1 MQYLSAEDLDLNG
14 VWNLVLTCQKCNRD
28 EHNGKF
34 VRAPHE
40 ALLERLNKRN
50 EYLIESNHPLKETI
64 IMEKGENSKMRAVFL
79 KTVFDYASSIKGSGW
94 MPKQYYDIGF

>member
-1 MQYLSAEDLDLNG
+1 FISLSVQYLSTEDMDLNG

-34 VRAPHE
+34 IRAPHE

-64 IMEKGENSKMRAVFL
+64 IMKKG
-79 KTVFDYASSIKGSGW
+79 
-94 MPKQYYDIGF
+94 